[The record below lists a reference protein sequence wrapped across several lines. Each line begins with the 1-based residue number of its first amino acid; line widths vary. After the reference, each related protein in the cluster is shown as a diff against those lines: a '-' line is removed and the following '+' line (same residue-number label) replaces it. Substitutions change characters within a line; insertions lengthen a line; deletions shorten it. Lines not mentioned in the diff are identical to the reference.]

1 MALSQVDQY
10 KITNQ
15 QDRDYLTTAQDG
27 WQKANAAG
35 DENLKKFW
43 ASEGAKVRAKYGYSG
58 GADGN
63 TYTELPTTFS
73 NTAYQTNPSN
83 AGLMR
88 TDTTSYA
95 NLANAMANHNIANN
109 TRDYIQNLTNISN
122 SYNQSRT
129 DLYKTGTDIWNQYL
143 NEVSDRYK
151 DAYLANALATQNAAN
166 RGLTSSALGT
176 AMNTS
181 NLVSAA
187 NKVSDLKNNKDKSLS
202 DVAVNLDRLAA
213 DYNINRDSLLQNL
226 YNQNQS
232 AISEAQSNYLDMLGT
247 INQNYTSAYNNYL
260 MSGYDAAT
268 NGMQQANAAQIQ
280 ADADT
285 RNLQL
290 QLAAQEKQDA
300 ANNAQEQWKLQFLA
314 DHGALSS

>member
-63 TYTELPTTFS
+63 TYTELPTTYQG
-73 NTAYQTNPSN
+73 TAYQMNPSN
-83 AGLMR
+83 AGLAK
-88 TDTTSYA
+88 TDTTPYA
-95 NLANAMANHNIANN
+95 NLANSMANHNIANN

-151 DAYLANALATQNAAN
+151 DAYLTNALATQNAAN

-213 DYNINRDSLLQNL
+213 DYNINRDALLQSL
-226 YNQNQS
+226 YQQNQA
-232 AISEAQSNYLDMLGT
+232 AISEAQNNYFNTIGS
-247 INQNYTSAYNNYL
+247 INQDYANAYNNYI
-260 MSGYDAAT
+260 MNSADAYT
-268 NGMQQANAAQIQ
+268 NYLGNLSAADIENKREQFEAQIAKEQ
-280 ADADT
+280 ND
-285 RNLQL
+285 
-290 QLAAQEKQDA
+290 
-300 ANNAQEQWKLQFLA
+300 ANNEQERWKLQFLA
-314 DHGALSS
+314 DHGALSG